1 MCLQVSSMFYK
12 VSEFS
17 FVRNWI
23 ICNCFIHSLSMDT
36 LPLGIQFWWIGYTNT
51 ASDYFQSTGIHAYK
65 SRCIFNLLKNYQT
78 MLCGCYTIIYI
89 SCISTVQRSW
99 LHITWFDSS
108 YLRAVSC
115 SQVIELAFT
124 YTMQAPVQYNVA
136 FLGRHLES
144 YCSVSLPGWPCVV
157 TASL

>member
-1 MCLQVSSMFYK
+1 MFYK

-23 ICNCFIHSLSMDT
+23 ICYCFIHSLSMDI

-51 ASDYFQSTGIHAYK
+51 ASDCFQSTGTHAHK

-89 SCISTVQRSW
+89 SCISTAQRSW

-108 YLRAVSC
+108 HLRAVKC
-115 SQVIELAFT
+115 SQIIELAFT
-124 YTMQAPVQYNVA
+124 YTMQAPVPYPNVT
-136 FLGRHLES
+136 FLGRSLES
-144 YCSVSLPGWPCVV
+144 YCSFSLPGWPCVV